1 MFYCCLNQ
9 LFVVLSVH
17 FGLGPIK
24 RIGMVELH
32 QWVHLFVW
40 HLLHPDVDLQLSC
53 TQAGAFTHLCAPL
66 QYQQTDAQVVEKT
79 HSRAC
84 TSIHTCQKCVGAIL
98 TYFSLSNK
106 HTHAHSQ
113 RKDTAAYRDTLS
125 HILHLEKITTLMI
138 YRS

>member
-106 HTHAHSQ
+106 HTHTHAFTEERHSRLQ
-113 RKDTAAYRDTLS
+113 RHPFTHFTPREDHYPDDL
-125 HILHLEKITTLMI
+125 
-138 YRS
+138 